1 MLKTAHGIKPRV
13 GVCVSVCR
21 FRLLSKSLAAFLAAQ
36 LPSNASLR
44 LSADAAA
51 APGCPSTPGSPSVGS
66 PSPVGS
72 AGASQQAQQT
82 LAQLESLR
90 GNKAYASLRGE
101 VEQAVVMVSSAE
113 MSLHGAPAF
122 LARLVNALYP
132 PDAPDQLRY
141 LDVVRRPPL

>member
-51 APGCPSTPGSPSVGS
+51 APGSPSVGS
-66 PSPVGS
+66 TSPVGS

-113 MSLHGAPAF
+113 MSLHDAPAF